1 MVEKKIFIEEWCKD
15 LETGYHKQ
23 TFNRL
28 RWGDLYDALGVAAL
42 ITAKRLKLDIKQ
54 KSVLMVDDWLRDII
68 GNCDPIITVNNIE
81 GSVTYHNDIMKC
93 SFVDIAKG
101 LRGRYLKETVVIK

>member
-1 MVEKKIFIEEWCKD
+1 MVDKKTFIEEWCKD
-15 LETGYHKQ
+15 LETGNHKQ

-81 GSVTYHNDIMKC
+81 GSVTYHNDTMKC

-101 LRGRYLKETVVIK
+101 LRSRYLKETVVIK